1 MPGLRSKQPLQQQ
14 SLSAWLVFL
23 STVIVYM
30 CSVVGCIC
38 ICVVCICVCVHVVW
52 WFCGGQFYW
61 FSFIKRL
68 FSTPSGKSTVIDIKQ
83 ISNIKYVS
91 AVATE
96 NIYLLSFV
104 ALVLIMLR
112 GEYLNLFFVHFTFFK
127 TGLNRECNEIFRINI
142 NFPY

>member
-1 MPGLRSKQPLQQQ
+1 MPGLCSTQPLQQQ
-14 SLSAWLVFL
+14 SLSTWLVFL
-23 STVIVYM
+23 FLVLLCAVWCMYMYM
-30 CSVVGCIC
+30 CSMYMCI
-38 ICVVCICVCVHVVW
+38 CVHVVW